1 MCFQYKRS
9 TSRKEK
15 IRGKGQTKQIKF
27 ASVPDFNINYHGFG
41 RDSSISSS
49 KFFYQ
54 GRRKNLPRR
63 REIMTGLKI
72 PKGSKNSGLLME
84 GAARSSR
91 PRTSTNLQFLLL
103 KPLEERLPD
112 RHVFP
117 LQGTHWEDKF
127 HQPHQA
133 GISNA

>member
-15 IRGKGQTKQIKF
+15 RGKGQTKQIKF

-54 GRRKNLPRR
+54 GGRKNLPRR

-72 PKGSKNSGLLME
+72 PKGSKPWAFSWRE
-84 GAARSSR
+84 Q

-112 RHVFP
+112 RHVYP
-117 LQGTHWEDKF
+117 LLGTHWEDKF

-133 GISNA
+133 GIFNA